1 MSEFTRA
8 QVRALMKRGSELIQQ
23 SQRIRR
29 ELEAVL
35 RQISESHME
44 DEAQEGSRRKAPQRK
59 TRL

>member
-8 QVRALMKRGSELIQQ
+8 QVRALTQRGSELIQK

-35 RQISESHME
+35 RQISESYVE
-44 DEAQEGSRRKAPQRK
+44 DEAQEGGRRKAPQRK
-59 TRL
+59 TRQ